1 MSLKK
6 MFRHKFGFLLIL
18 LVIMPACTQVK
29 EKDLYGTYI
38 AKYSFGTEKLIL
50 KPNGEYI
57 QEISLK
63 GETKTL
69 IHKGNWSYDAEFRT
83 LNQENPLDVADISG
97 RLKKDYHVPLNHRL
111 GRSVTRIFY
120 TIRLATADEG
130 VDLVKVE
137 TP

>member
-1 MSLKK
+1 M
-6 MFRHKFGFLLIL
+6 
-18 LVIMPACTQVK
+18 QVK
-29 EKDLYGTYI
+29 ENDLYGAYI

-57 QEISLK
+57 QEVSLK
-63 GETKTL
+63 DETKTL
-69 IHKGNWSYDAEFRT
+69 IHKGNWWYDVEFNRVS
-83 LNQENPLDVADISG
+83 LDNALIVTDISG
-97 RLKKDYHVPLNHRL
+97 RLKKDYNVPINHSLRTP
-111 GRSVTRIFY
+111 VTRILY